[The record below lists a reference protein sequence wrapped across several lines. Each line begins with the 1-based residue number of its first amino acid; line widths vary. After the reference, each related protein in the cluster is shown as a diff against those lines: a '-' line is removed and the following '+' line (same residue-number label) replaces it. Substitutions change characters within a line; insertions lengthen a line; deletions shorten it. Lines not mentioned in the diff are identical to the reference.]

1 MSIRPRPALQ
11 RLAPVAHGGFHS
23 THADD
28 WIDFSS
34 NVNPYGPSPRVWDAL
49 RNVPIGRHPDP
60 RATPLRHTL
69 AERHGVDARQL
80 IVGNGS
86 IELIYHLAVAYLRTN
101 DRVLIVAPTFG
112 EYAAA
117 ATMMG
122 AHIVEHRTRPE
133 NDFAMDV
140 DSLVAQ
146 ARAVRPR
153 VFFICNPNNPTG
165 TYLARDDIEKILRAC
180 DSTLVVLDEAFV
192 RFVANAWDAR
202 TLRYD
207 NLLILRS
214 LTKDYALT
222 GLRVGYA
229 LASAAIIE
237 SLEQVQP
244 PWSVNAFAQAATL
257 AALADEQHLRDSLA
271 ALARAK
277 IALVNDLTQLGLRVV
292 PSTTHFFLV
301 QVESAAEF
309 ARQLRARKIVV
320 RDGTLWGLPNFVRI
334 ATRTPAENA
343 RLVEAIARTK
353 DEWPMTN
360 DG

>member
-1 MSIRPRPALQ
+1 
-11 RLAPVAHGGFHS
+11 VHGGFHS

-49 RNVPIGRHPDP
+49 RDVPIGRHPDP

-86 IELIYHLAVAYLRTN
+86 IELIYHLAVAYLREN

-112 EYAAA
+112 EYAASA
-117 ATMMG
+117 AMMG
-122 AHIVEHRTRPE
+122 ARIVEYRARPE
-133 NDFAMDV
+133 NDFAIDV
-140 DSLVAQ
+140 DALVAQ
-146 ARAVRPR
+146 ARAARPR
-153 VFFICNPNNPTG
+153 LLFICNPNNPTG
-165 TYLARDDIEKILRAC
+165 TYLTRGDIEKIVRAC

-192 RFVANAWDAR
+192 RFVADASDAR
-202 TLRYD
+202 ALRCD

-237 SLEQVQP
+237 SLEKVQP

-257 AALADEQHLRDSLA
+257 AALDDEQHLRDSLA

-277 IALVNDLTQLGLRVV
+277 IALVSDLTRLGLRVV

-301 QVESAAEF
+301 QVEAAAEL

-320 RDGTLWGLPNFVRI
+320 RDGTSWGLPNFVRI
-334 ATRTPAENA
+334 ATRTPEENA
-343 RLVEAIARTK
+343 QLAQALQDILRSTPHAIRDA
-353 DEWPMTN
+353 
-360 DG
+360 

>member
-1 MSIRPRPALQ
+1 V
-11 RLAPVAHGGFHS
+11 PVAHGGFHS

-28 WIDFSS
+28 WLDFSS

-49 RNVPIGRHPDP
+49 RDVPIGRHPDP
-60 RATPLRHTL
+60 RATPLRDAL
-69 AERHGVDARQL
+69 AERHDIDARQL

-86 IELIYHLAVAYLRTN
+86 IELIYHLAVAYLRAN

-112 EYAAA
+112 EYAASA
-117 ATMMG
+117 MMMG
-122 AHIVEHRTRPE
+122 ARRVEYRARPE
-133 NDFAMDV
+133 NDFAIDV
-140 DSLVAQ
+140 DALVAQ
-146 ARAVRPR
+146 ARALRPR
-153 VFFICNPNNPTG
+153 VLFVCNPNNPTG

-180 DSTLVVLDEAFV
+180 DDTLVVLDEAFV

-202 TLRYD
+202 DLLRYD

-237 SLEQVQP
+237 SLEKVQP

-257 AALADEQHLRDSLA
+257 TALDDEQHLRDSLA

-277 IALVNDLTQLGLRVV
+277 IALVNDLTRLGLRVV

-309 ARQLRARKIVV
+309 ARHLRARKIVV
-320 RDGTLWGLPNFVRI
+320 RDGTSWGLPNFVRI
-334 ATRTPAENA
+334 ATRTPEENA
-343 RLVEAIARTK
+343 RLVEAIART
-353 DEWPMTN
+353 N